1 MLRLLLILLG
11 IAMVVVAIAW
21 RARDHRRRSGGI
33 EAALRSA
40 DPITRARA
48 LREIASV
55 GLRPWAAMLLARTR
69 EVGDGVEADELV
81 WLVGACQWEPAD
93 EPEIVQLRLWAAR
106 RLEQR
111 APVDAEAV
119 APRAP
124 TMVIDA
130 RRVSVPVEDPP
141 HEGPRLAVIS
151 EPEAEQ
157 EPEAAPATRPGIV
170 DEIEEI
176 VGSRVLALSFVPA
189 DPGRFVA
196 EFGCCSPRAASSGRA
211 RGRHRI
217 VARCSLLTRAYL
229 LVVTL
234 ALVVGPGARAG
245 AAETGATAAVASAA
259 ATAAATRASLR
270 QDAAWIQQAARADGA
285 IATNPDQRLVWPY
298 LANFAAMGLARSAAA
313 GDRRAATTAW
323 RWLGWYQAH
332 QDANGYVGDYVQT
345 ATGLWPNGNMDSTD
359 AYAGTYLLAVESMYL
374 ATGDRARVLAL
385 RRGIQGAVRAI
396 ESTQDVDGLTWAKP
410 SWHVKYLMDQAET
423 YAGLVA
429 AANLGDALGMPKV
442 AARATLDAHRLRAGF
457 ARLWNPRVGAYDWA
471 VHGNGAR
478 AATNW
483 SVLYPDAMQQAWAVA
498 FGLSNGAR
506 SDRLVDTLSRRQ
518 PQWSSPQAMA
528 TIGSASRRVG
538 YWAAATWAL
547 RRSGRSPAARIRS
560 IRSAALATH
569 RAWPFT
575 SGDAGQLMVAEAPP
589 LAPTLQA
596 KRSAEPRAAVAVK
609 ARVVLGLPTR
619 SGRGGSATGRRERVV
634 DQPGARAP
642 GAPARLASPARLTR
656 PARGRAAGATTRP
669 PRRTSPRRRAR
680 RC

>member
-1 MLRLLLILLG
+1 M
-11 IAMVVVAIAW
+11 
-21 RARDHRRRSGGI
+21 
-33 EAALRSA
+33 
-40 DPITRARA
+40 
-48 LREIASV
+48 
-55 GLRPWAAMLLARTR
+55 
-69 EVGDGVEADELV
+69 
-81 WLVGACQWEPAD
+81 
-93 EPEIVQLRLWAAR
+93 
-106 RLEQR
+106 
-111 APVDAEAV
+111 
-119 APRAP
+119 
-124 TMVIDA
+124 
-130 RRVSVPVEDPP
+130 
-141 HEGPRLAVIS
+141 
-151 EPEAEQ
+151 
-157 EPEAAPATRPGIV
+157 
-170 DEIEEI
+170 
-176 VGSRVLALSFVPA
+176 
-189 DPGRFVA
+189 
-196 EFGCCSPRAASSGRA
+196 
-211 RGRHRI
+211 
-217 VARCSLLTRAYL
+217 
-229 LVVTL
+229 TL

-270 QDAAWIQQAARADGA
+270 QDAAWIQQAARGDGA
-285 IATNPDQRLVWPY
+285 IATNPDQHLVWPY

-332 QDANGYVGDYVQT
+332 QDADGYVGDYVQT

-518 PQWSSPQAMA
+518 PQWSSPQATA
-528 TIGSASRRVG
+528 TIGSASPAASATGPRQPGRC
-538 YWAAATWAL
+538 AAAAGA
-547 RRSGRSPAARIRS
+547 RQPGSARSAA
-560 IRSAALATH
+560 AALATH

-596 KRSAEPRAAVAVK
+596 KPSAEPRAAVAVK

-619 SGRGGSATGRRERVV
+619 SVAAAPLPADGNAWWTSLAPA
-634 DQPGARAP
+634 PGAPAP

-669 PRRTSPRRRAR
+669 PRRMSPPRRAR